1 MTSPELRTGGS
12 GLAIVRTIGELRG
25 RTAVWRRAGES
36 IGLVPTMGG
45 LHAGHLALVRH
56 ARGQCER
63 VVATSFLNPKQFD
76 DAADLERYPRDEAR
90 DVAKFAAA
98 GVDMLF
104 APGGEEIYPE
114 GFATTVTVAGLTD
127 CLCGA
132 ARSGHFN
139 GVTTVV
145 AKLLL
150 QALPEVAYFGEKD
163 YQQLLVVKRLV
174 RDLDIPVRIVAVA
187 TVRDSDGLALSSRN
201 QYLDPEQRNLAPA
214 LYREL
219 TALAARLGDGR
230 DAGTALARSREMLSQ
245 AGFDRVEYLELRDG
259 ETLDSLSR
267 ARPPARLFA
276 AVWLGDTRLIDNLPV
291 A

>member
-1 MTSPELRTGGS
+1 MNPPEARTDGL
-12 GLAIVRTIGELRG
+12 GLAIVHTVSELRN
-25 RTAVWRRAGES
+25 RTATWRRAGES
-36 IGLVPTMGG
+36 IALVPTMGG
-45 LHAGHLALVRH
+45 LHAGHLALVH
-56 ARGQCER
+56 QARGECER

-76 DAADLERYPRDEAR
+76 DAADLERYPRDAAR
-90 DVAKFAAA
+90 DVAAFAAA
-98 GVDMLF
+98 GVDLLF
-104 APGGEEIYPE
+104 APGDEEIYPQ
-114 GFATTVTVAGLTD
+114 GFATTVSVAGLTD

-132 ARSGHFN
+132 ARSGHFA

-150 QALPEVAYFGEKD
+150 QALPEVDYFGEKD
-163 YQQLLVVKRLV
+163 YQQLLVVKRMA
-174 RDLDIPVRIVAVA
+174 RDLDIPVRIAAVP

-219 TALAARLGDGR
+219 TALATRLADGR
-230 DAGTALARSREMLSQ
+230 DAGAALSRSREALGQ

-259 ETLDSLSR
+259 ETLESLGR

-276 AVWLGDTRLIDNLPV
+276 AVWLGTTRLIDNLPI